1 MIEALQIF
9 NSYYKYIYIP
19 IILALLVVLIYL
31 IITIIKMLPNLNILK
46 EGASNLTLKTNNI
59 KQSTNQIQISL
70 NKNMPYIMGTLGIL
84 SFLRLSKK
92 AMKTRKKN
100 NKESTIVSSIIK
112 EYTREKT
119 KSNNRK
125 QIINA
130 AKSIGPIIN
139 TTRKIIAK

>member
-9 NSYYKYIYIP
+9 NNYYKYIYIP
-19 IILALLVVLIYL
+19 ILLALLVVLIYL
-31 IITIIKMLPNLNILK
+31 IITIIKMLPNLNMLK
-46 EGASNLTLKTNNI
+46 EGTASLSLKTNNI
-59 KQSTNQIQISL
+59 KKSTDQIQLSL

-84 SFLRLSKK
+84 SFFRLSKK

-100 NKESTIVSSIIK
+100 NKESSIVSSIIK
-112 EYTREKT
+112 EYTKEKT

-130 AKSIGPIIN
+130 AKTIGPIIN
-139 TTRKIIAK
+139 TTRKMIIK